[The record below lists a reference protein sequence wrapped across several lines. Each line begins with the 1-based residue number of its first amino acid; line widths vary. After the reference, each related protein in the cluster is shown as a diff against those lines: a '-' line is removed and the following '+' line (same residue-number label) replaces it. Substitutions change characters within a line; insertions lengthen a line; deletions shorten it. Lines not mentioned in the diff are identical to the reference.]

1 LTELDEPVHLSPY
14 DPNWPALFAS
24 EAGRIQ
30 AALPGD
36 AAIEHIGST
45 AIPGLLAKPV
55 IDIMIGAEPH
65 HSLDSLRTKLVHIGY
80 QDMGEAGVPGRI
92 YLRRRTGTHSNVA
105 LVRRGGPV
113 WAANLALREY
123 LRANPGAASEYAA
136 AKRSAVEGG
145 ARSLL
150 AYSNY
155 KSKVVRELIA
165 RAFQPSAGSPAP

>member
-1 LTELDEPVHLSPY
+1 LCPY
-14 DPNWPALFAS
+14 DPQWPALFAF

-45 AIPGLLAKPV
+45 AVPGLLAKPV

-65 HSLDSLRTKLVHIGY
+65 HSMESLRTKLVALGY
-80 QDMGEAGVPGRI
+80 EDMGEAGVPGRI
-92 YLRRRTGTHSNVA
+92 YMRRRTRTHSNVA

-123 LRANPGAASEYAA
+123 LRANPGAVSEYTA
-136 AKRSAVEGG
+136 AKRSAVESG
-145 ARSLL
+145 ARLLL

-155 KSKVVRELIA
+155 KSKVVRESIA
-165 RAFQPSAGSPAP
+165 RAFQSSPGSPAP